1 MVDDKEELDTSRDLS
16 KYIIMPEYKREL
28 VYQELLPKLENY
40 NQNISAMMSLW
51 REHAAFLNNFSECLH
66 LFHVP
71 EIHDALVP
79 VLMKHIEGG
88 NTALRQASCKCMVK
102 ILIH

>member
-1 MVDDKEELDTSRDLS
+1 
-16 KYIIMPEYKREL
+16 
-28 VYQELLPKLENY
+28 
-40 NQNISAMMSLW
+40 MMSLW
-51 REHAAFLNNFSECLH
+51 REHAAFLNNFSECLQ

-79 VLMKHIEGG
+79 TLMKHIEGG

-102 ILIH
+102 ILIHQHDFERRAALAGRLSADLA